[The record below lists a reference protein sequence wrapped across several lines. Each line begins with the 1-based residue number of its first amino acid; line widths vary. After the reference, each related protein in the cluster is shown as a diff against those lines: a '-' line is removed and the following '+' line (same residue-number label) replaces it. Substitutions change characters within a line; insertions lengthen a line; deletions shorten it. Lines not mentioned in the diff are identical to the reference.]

1 MASARAQYDVH
12 RVKGGGLRGRALSV
26 VALGLVLSLLAASFA
41 DARRNRRPRPSQGP
55 PVSGAVAVRDV
66 QPGTA
71 ITECPQ
77 AGLRGR
83 SGPLDRRAR
92 DEAEQISRRSDDIR
106 VNQDYSCFPHN
117 ETSVAVNPRN
127 ARNLVA
133 GANDYRLAF
142 ASSGFYATTD
152 AGRTW
157 YDGILPFPSL
167 PDGDNLDGGGDPAIT
182 YDREGVAYYAEIAFN
197 RTDDTNGIFVMRS
210 TNGGFTWTRACVP
223 ISDEDPPSDE
233 DARCG
238 GVGDPRLPGDGV
250 VSFQYDD
257 DTEPQFSVAFD
268 DKEYIA
274 AGPRPSGVAPRCF
287 APVSRAPETCD
298 PDTIGSDRLYVV
310 WTRFEPTATDP
321 FYTADINL
329 SYSDDQGRSWSP
341 RSEISLDS
349 PLCVAN
355 DCFDNQFAVP
365 TVHPRTG
372 LLGVGFQNYNTPA
385 ENQYLFVRSTD
396 GGQTFEGPHYVS
408 PIYDVN
414 FPLSGFDREDCRQR
428 GLEDGREVLT
438 NSCFRMAAA
447 GNVVVDKRSGEFR
460 NDFYVVLADNR
471 NGTRASTNADVFFLK
486 SSDGGRTWIGPTR
499 VNDDR
504 SVPPDDLNSD
514 EDGKFGNDQFFSWV
528 DVNTRGE
535 LAFGFSDRRL
545 DTGSTRSEWPTSRS
559 RSGNYLVWFFG
570 AGCRITRSDS
580 RQCLAPAAARSE
592 PVGEDD
598 PVPGQGDAYRGRDYA
613 NQRLSDVGSNWDY
626 TFRAGIFAGDY
637 HNVAYPN
644 FPQLSGDGGR
654 AIGFWTDARNGR
666 SSGGPAGGPTAPSQP
681 GRNPICEQSD
691 VFAEFFDPLRHSTGG
706 SAPQA
711 PFLVTP
717 CPEEAIDSGS
727 DDD

>member
-1 MASARAQYDVH
+1 MASARAQYEVL
-12 RVKGGGLRGRALSV
+12 RVKGGRLRGRALSV
-26 VALGLVLSLLAASFA
+26 VAVGLVLSLLAASFA

-71 ITECPQ
+71 TTECPQ

-83 SGPLDRRAR
+83 SGPLDRRTR
-92 DEAEQISRRSDDIR
+92 DAAEQISRRSDDVR

-127 ARNLVA
+127 RRNLVA

-341 RSEISLDS
+341 RSEISLD
-349 PLCVAN
+349 
-355 DCFDNQFAVP
+355 
-365 TVHPRTG
+365 
-372 LLGVGFQNYNTPA
+372 
-385 ENQYLFVRSTD
+385 
-396 GGQTFEGPHYVS
+396 
-408 PIYDVN
+408 
-414 FPLSGFDREDCRQR
+414 
-428 GLEDGREVLT
+428 
-438 NSCFRMAAA
+438 
-447 GNVVVDKRSGEFR
+447 
-460 NDFYVVLADNR
+460 
-471 NGTRASTNADVFFLK
+471 
-486 SSDGGRTWIGPTR
+486 
-499 VNDDR
+499 
-504 SVPPDDLNSD
+504 
-514 EDGKFGNDQFFSWV
+514 
-528 DVNTRGE
+528 
-535 LAFGFSDRRL
+535 
-545 DTGSTRSEWPTSRS
+545 
-559 RSGNYLVWFFG
+559 
-570 AGCRITRSDS
+570 
-580 RQCLAPAAARSE
+580 
-592 PVGEDD
+592 
-598 PVPGQGDAYRGRDYA
+598 
-613 NQRLSDVGSNWDY
+613 
-626 TFRAGIFAGDY
+626 
-637 HNVAYPN
+637 
-644 FPQLSGDGGR
+644 
-654 AIGFWTDARNGR
+654 
-666 SSGGPAGGPTAPSQP
+666 
-681 GRNPICEQSD
+681 
-691 VFAEFFDPLRHSTGG
+691 
-706 SAPQA
+706 
-711 PFLVTP
+711 
-717 CPEEAIDSGS
+717 
-727 DDD
+727 